1 MNQKEIKKILLI
13 SYHFPPS
20 TEVGGLRIAHF
31 ARYLPEF
38 GWQTTVLTVKDEY
51 IEKRD
56 RQKQGELESMK
67 IYKAG
72 RLPTTSD
79 LYLGIKKRLGGW
91 VRKRSASDARAK
103 ADSRLPRG
111 LDPGPETVGQKL
123 RRYLLSFMTLPDPY
137 RNWTLPALIAAVRLI
152 RRERIDCILTSCP
165 PYSVHLVGLMAK
177 WLTGVRWV
185 ADFRDPWMT
194 ACSKA
199 LYFTCDASLGVE
211 RWMERSVVKNADLVA
226 ANTERLYEA
235 FRKAYPSL
243 PADRFACITNGY
255 DGRLFS
261 KIMHLDKEKVFTI
274 IYTGTLYFGRTPEPV
289 FRAVQELIQ
298 EGRIQLESI
307 RFRLV
312 GHCRSVEGRSID
324 EVISQYHLK
333 EVVEVLDPVPYV
345 RAIEMIRQ
353 SHLALLLA
361 PNQPYQ
367 IPAKAYDYMGI
378 GTKILAIAEEGATAD
393 LIRSTGVGGAFSPS
407 DIEGIK
413 KFVLQVSH
421 EKDRSR
427 DGAELEAAARFDVTE
442 LTRQLAARLDR
453 ICVRLG

>member
-1 MNQKEIKKILLI
+1 
-13 SYHFPPS
+13 
-20 TEVGGLRIAHF
+20 
-31 ARYLPEF
+31 
-38 GWQTTVLTVKDEY
+38 
-51 IEKRD
+51 
-56 RQKQGELESMK
+56 
-67 IYKAG
+67 
-72 RLPTTSD
+72 
-79 LYLGIKKRLGGW
+79 
-91 VRKRSASDARAK
+91 
-103 ADSRLPRG
+103 
-111 LDPGPETVGQKL
+111 
-123 RRYLLSFMTLPDPY
+123 
-137 RNWTLPALIAAVRLI
+137 
-152 RRERIDCILTSCP
+152 
-165 PYSVHLVGLMAK
+165 
-177 WLTGVRWV
+177 
-185 ADFRDPWMT
+185 
-194 ACSKA
+194 
-199 LYFTCDASLGVE
+199 
-211 RWMERSVVKNADLVA
+211 
-226 ANTERLYEA
+226 
-235 FRKAYPSL
+235 
-243 PADRFACITNGY
+243 
-255 DGRLFS
+255 
-261 KIMHLDKEKVFTI
+261 MHLDKEKVFTI

-298 EGRIQLESI
+298 EGRIQLETV

-421 EKDRSR
+421 ENDRSR